1 MRQCISERLAQG
13 TACLFS
19 INSHLVMPPPPPRLG
34 YSQLARAALA
44 LGSLAEDPRDSSEQG
59 SIRAKGTTRFLLGG
73 DKQDHFIESQ
83 NQRII

>member
-1 MRQCISERLAQG
+1 M
-13 TACLFS
+13 ACLFS
-19 INSHLVMPPPPPRLG
+19 INSHMAMPPPPPPLG
-34 YSQLARAALA
+34 YSQVVRSALV

-59 SIRAKGTTRFLLGG
+59 SVRAKGTTCFLLGG